1 MNSIFSLKKYVKSCF
16 LPFLTCFD
24 QLSFVRWLK
33 LVLVFLYARF
43 ISGNLIMI
51 SLFLFFSFDKDEF
64 DEINLFRYS
73 LNRRKALPLVIS
85 IAFSEKIRDPFKL
98 VIYFSFQR
106 SLGNSRSHK
115 LWRLLRQGV
124 TWFAL
129 RKSEIEIELTIFN
142 AINHQLRLSV
152 TIATEWYLLP
162 FFCPLTS
169 FRVPFFR
176 CNTYPEAKA
185 FIQKISI
192 ALIVL

>member
-64 DEINLFRYS
+64 DDINLFRCS
-73 LNRRKALPLVIS
+73 LNRRKALLLVIS
-85 IAFSEKIRDPFKL
+85 IAFSEKIRDHLNLYFVFLFKG
-98 VIYFSFQR
+98 VW
-106 SLGNSRSHK
+106 GNSRSHK

-124 TWFAL
+124 TL
-129 RKSEIEIELTIFN
+129 R
-142 AINHQLRLSV
+142 
-152 TIATEWYLLP
+152 P
-162 FFCPLTS
+162 F
-169 FRVPFFR
+169 
-176 CNTYPEAKA
+176 
-185 FIQKISI
+185 
-192 ALIVL
+192 